1 MWRLNPV
8 LAATFMRLV
17 ASVVLLGLL
26 TVRIAAQDKEFEEL
40 KRLFDYNRGRP
51 IDLVAGRRCD
61 ADGLCWAQ
69 LWGSMGRKHR
79 NAVVIVRCEV

>member
-1 MWRLNPV
+1 MRRLNPV

-40 KRLFDYNRGRP
+40 KRLFDYDRGRP
-51 IDLVAGRRCD
+51 IDLVAGRPAVD
-61 ADGLCWAQ
+61 ATRMAYVRHSYGAQWAE
-69 LWGSMGRKHR
+69 
-79 NAVVIVRCEV
+79 NIATP